1 MKILLNTC
9 TFLWIVSDAPELT
22 EAGKTVF
29 SDPDNEVYLS
39 SVSVWEILVK
49 YLLGKLSI
57 SGSPECFIRE
67 QREQHDIDTLPLD
80 EVSALHLPVLP
91 KLHRDPFDRMLV
103 CQAIEHNLTILT
115 PDPMII
121 QYPIKVIW

>member
-1 MKILLNTC
+1 MRILLDTC
-9 TFLWIVSDAPELT
+9 TFLWIVSDAPDLT
-22 EAGKTVF
+22 ESVKIIF
-29 SDPDNEVYLS
+29 SDPENEVFLS

-57 SGSPECFIRE
+57 SGSPEYFIGE

-80 EVSALHLPVLP
+80 EASVMHLPILP
-91 KLHRDPFDRMLV
+91 KLHRDPFDRMIV

-115 PDPMII
+115 PDPMIT
-121 QYPIKVIW
+121 QYPIQVIW